1 MHQAPA
7 MAILQAP
14 EVLMGDKA
22 NEKADVFRCVDY
34 SGRAHS
40 AFCGRGVLR
49 AACGIPLWHM

>member
-1 MHQAPA
+1 